1 MLGRRLDR
9 YITAFFLWHFV
20 VCLLAI
26 MGLYVV
32 IDTFF
37 HLDDFVRH
45 NDTLAQARAILT
57 YHLYQIPVLIGQFL
71 PIVVLLSA
79 VISLAR
85 LSSGNELNATKAAG
99 ISIHRTLLP
108 VLIATVAIGALGA
121 ADQELLVPYLEP
133 GIVTA
138 REHTIKDDDTY
149 RDLFAFDEKQ
159 RISIMAQKLLNAAY
173 GLVLHRVE
181 IVPRQASADG
191 ARKPPPRRI
200 RASRAIWVDRWAF
213 LFDGALT
220 DAQGRTSPFIAK
232 TLLLDLQAV
241 AFAPAP
247 EPHAQLADGTPAHT
261 VGAILGDHPLDLAF
275 ATCEHTTRRRML
287 LRAQITSVRSAERAV
302 APIDITV
309 ALWHDKR
316 WLGRGQSYVQR
327 SPEKREL
334 IVFDGDPL
342 PLSLAPQ
349 QLIQTRTD
357 PSLKS
362 AAELRRLANRI
373 PTLRQ
378 RLLLDLYS
386 RTALPL
392 AGLVLLLVAIPL
404 LFQQEGGKSTL
415 LGVGLALFVSLSYY
429 IVTYA
434 FQAIGRDPDG
444 IFGGLPWLAAW
455 LPVLL
460 FAIAG
465 TLLLRRMDT

>member
-1 MLGRRLDR
+1 
-9 YITAFFLWHFV
+9 
-20 VCLLAI
+20 
-26 MGLYVV
+26 
-32 IDTFF
+32 
-37 HLDDFVRH
+37 
-45 NDTLAQARAILT
+45 
-57 YHLYQIPVLIGQFL
+57 
-71 PIVVLLSA
+71 
-79 VISLAR
+79 
-85 LSSGNELNATKAAG
+85 
-99 ISIHRTLLP
+99 
-108 VLIATVAIGALGA
+108 
-121 ADQELLVPYLEP
+121 
-133 GIVTA
+133 
-138 REHTIKDDDTY
+138 
-149 RDLFAFDEKQ
+149 
-159 RISIMAQKLLNAAY
+159 
-173 GLVLHRVE
+173 
-181 IVPRQASADG
+181 
-191 ARKPPPRRI
+191 
-200 RASRAIWVDRWAF
+200 
-213 LFDGALT
+213 
-220 DAQGRTSPFIAK
+220 
-232 TLLLDLQAV
+232 
-241 AFAPAP
+241 
-247 EPHAQLADGTPAHT
+247 
-261 VGAILGDHPLDLAF
+261 
-275 ATCEHTTRRRML
+275 ML